1 MQHEFKNSKSKLLV
15 ALGKDVTGQ
24 TAYCDISKM
33 PHLLVAGTTGN
44 HDLLL
49 DEIISGWHTRLRWNG
64 VSIEPET
71 SSYVLRFKQ

>member
-1 MQHEFKNSKSKLLV
+1 M
-15 ALGKDVTGQ
+15 
-24 TAYCDISKM
+24 
-33 PHLLVAGTTGN
+33 LVAGTTGN